1 LPTLVQRSFAGGEI
15 SPSLYARVDVSKYQ
29 NGLRTL
35 RNYFVMRHGGAA
47 NRPGTKFVGEVNDST
62 KNVRLI
68 PFVFNNEQTY
78 VLEFGDLY
86 MRVIKNGAQVVEAT
100 KTITDI
106 TNANPAV
113 VTTSAAHGYSTGDEV
128 VISGV
133 SGGMDFEVNDRNFK
147 ITVTSATEFSLQ
159 FLNGS
164 NYDSTASGSYVSGG
178 FSERVYKIDTP
189 YLEADLSTLHYVQ
202 SADVITIAHPNYAP
216 RELARTADTSW
227 TLSEINIDPSID
239 RPTDLS
245 ASASG
250 SGNGYFYVVTAV
262 KKETYEE
269 SYIAKDTSVLG
280 IKNISAITN
289 ANPAVVTTSAAH
301 GISLGSNIYQV
312 LIENVGGMTELNGK
326 AFVINVLTGTTF
338 QLVDVDSTNFGTY
351 TSGGTSTRLF
361 LEVTAGTLST
371 SAPVTLSWTAVSGAE
386 EYNVYKSRVV
396 SGINTEGVYGFI
408 GVSKGTSFKDVGY
421 SPDITDNPPLH
432 RYPFESAGDY
442 PSTVTYFQQRRMF
455 ANTNNDPEKIWAS
468 KSGQFTNFTNHSP
481 IQADDSLT
489 FNLAARQVNSVKHM
503 VDLGKLVVLTQGGE
517 WAVNGDGSG
526 TITPTDI
533 NARQYSY
540 NGSSDLQPL
549 IVGGTGLYVQARGSL
564 VRDLDF
570 DYTVDGYR
578 GVDLTIYSSH
588 LVDGHT
594 IVDWA
599 YAQVPQS
606 IVWAVREDGVLL
618 GLTYVKDQQMLAWH
632 RHDTDGTIENVCVV
646 PEGNEDV
653 LYWVVKRTIDG
664 TTRRYIERMNTRFVD
679 ETAVEDVTILD
690 SYSTYDGRN
699 TSATTMTLSGSGW
712 TYEDTLTLTA
722 SASFFTSL
730 DADLNNEIHLTG
742 SDGTKIRCKI
752 TAYTSGTVVSVT
764 PHKTVPVSMRSVA
777 MTTWAKAINQVY
789 GLWYLEGE
797 YVSVFADGFVV
808 SNPNNSAY
816 TLLQVIAGN
825 VLLQEYYS
833 VIHIGL
839 PITSDIETLN
849 IDSPQGETVSDKHMI
864 VSGVSLFV
872 EKTRGLWVGGSPPP
886 DETTD
891 FLGGLTEIKVRSDE
905 SYDEPVALTTGVLD
919 VNIESTWNSNGRVFI
934 RNTDPVPA
942 SILAIA
948 PAGLFPFRG

>member
-1 LPTLVQRSFAGGEI
+1 
-15 SPSLYARVDVSKYQ
+15 
-29 NGLRTL
+29 
-35 RNYFVMRHGGAA
+35 MRHGGAA

-147 ITVTSATEFSLQ
+147 VTVTSATEFSLQ

-164 NYDSTASGSYVSGG
+164 NYDSTSSGAYASGG
-178 FSERVYKIDTP
+178 FVERVYKIATP
-189 YLEADLSTLHYVQ
+189 YVEADLSTLHYVQ
-202 SADVITIAHPNYAP
+202 SADVITIVHPNYAP

-227 TLSEINIDPSID
+227 TLSEISIEPSIA
-239 RPTDLS
+239 RPTNINYTG
-245 ASASG
+245 SG
-250 SGNGYFYVVTAV
+250 SGFTYRYVVTAV
-262 KKETYEE
+262 KKDTYEE
-269 SYIAKDTSVLG
+269 SYAGVYFGVPLAIT
-280 IKNISAITN
+280 NITN
-289 ANPAVVTTSAAH
+289 ANPAVVT
-301 GISLGSNIYQV
+301 ISTTLGTVGVNV
-312 LIENVGGMTELNGK
+312 NEFLISSVGGMTEVNGK
-326 AFVINVLTGTTF
+326 AFRINVLTSTTAE
-338 QLVDVDSTNFGTY
+338 LIGIDSTNFGVY
-351 TSGGTSTRLF
+351 TSGGTLARLW
-361 LEVTAGTLST
+361 LSAGAGALST
-371 SAPVTLSWTAVSGAE
+371 SAPLTISWDEVDGAL
-386 EYNVYKSRVV
+386 EYNVYKSR
-396 SGINTEGVYGFI
+396 NTSTTSDTDGTYGFI
-408 GVSKGTSFKDVGY
+408 GIAKGTKFADVGY
-421 SPDITDNPPLH
+421 SPDMTDNPPVH
-432 RYPFESAGDY
+432 SYPFDSSGDY

-526 TITPTDI
+526 TLTPTDI

-594 IVDWA
+594 IVDWS

-777 MTTWAKAINQVY
+777 MTTWAKAINQIY

-816 TLLQVIAGN
+816 TLLQVIGGN

-864 VSGVSLFV
+864 VNGVSLFV

-891 FLGGLTEIKVRSDE
+891 FLGGLTEIKIRSDE

-934 RNTDPVPA
+934 RNTDPVPT

>member
-1 LPTLVQRSFAGGEI
+1 VQRSFSGGEI
-15 SPSLYARVDVSKYQ
+15 SPSLYARVDVAKYQ

-47 NRPGTKFVGEVNDST
+47 NRSGTKFIGEVKDST

-68 PFVFNNEQTY
+68 PFVFNNDQTY

-86 MRVIKNGAQVVEAT
+86 MRVIKNGAQVVESP
-100 KTITDI
+100 KTITDVS
-106 TNANPAV
+106 NANPAV
-113 VTTSAAHGYSTGDEV
+113 VTTSAAHGYTTGDEV
-128 VISGV
+128 VISAV

-147 ITVTSATEFSLQ
+147 ITVVSATEFSLQ

-164 NYDSTASGSYVSGG
+164 NYDSTSSGAYASGG
-178 FSERVYKIDTP
+178 FVERVYKITTP
-189 YLEADLSTLHYVQ
+189 YAEADLSTLHYVQ
-202 SADVITIAHPNYAP
+202 SADVITIVHPNYAP

-227 TLSEINIDPSID
+227 TLSVIDITPSIS
-239 RPTDLS
+239 RPTNINYTG
-245 ASASG
+245 SG
-250 SGNGYFYVVTAV
+250 SGFRYRYVVTAV
-262 KKETYEE
+262 KRETYEE
-269 SYIAKDTSVLG
+269 SYAGVYFGVPL
-280 IKNISAITN
+280 AITNVTN
-289 ANPAVVTTSAAH
+289 ANPAVVT
-301 GISLGSNIYQV
+301 ISTTFGATGVNV
-312 LIENVGGMTELNGK
+312 NEFLISGVGGMTEINGK
-326 AFVINVLTGTTF
+326 AYRLNVLTTTTAELVGT
-338 QLVDVDSTNFGTY
+338 DSTGFGVY
-351 TSGGTSTRLF
+351 TSGGSVARLW
-361 LEVTAGTLST
+361 LSADAGTLST
-371 SAPVTLSWTAVSGAE
+371 SAPLTVTWDEVDGAQ
-386 EYNVYKSRVV
+386 EYNVYKSR
-396 SGINTEGVYGFI
+396 NTSTTSDTDGTYGFI
-408 GVSKGTSFKDVGY
+408 GIAKGTKFADVGY
-421 SPDITDNPPLH
+421 SPDMTDNPPVTS
-432 RYPFESAGDY
+432 YPFDDDNNY
-442 PSTVTYFQQRRMF
+442 PSTVTYYQQRRLF

-489 FNLAARQVNSVKHM
+489 FTLAARQVNSVKHM

-517 WAVNGDGSG
+517 WAINGDGAG
-526 TITPTDI
+526 TLTPTDI

-588 LVDGHT
+588 LVDGYT
-594 IVDWA
+594 LVDWA
-599 YAQVPQS
+599 YAQIPQS
-606 IVWAVREDGVLL
+606 IVWAVRSDGVLL

-632 RHDTDGTIENVCVV
+632 KHDTDGLIENVCVV
-646 PEGNEDV
+646 PEGDEDV
-653 LYWVVKRTIDG
+653 LYWVVKRTVDG
-664 TTRRYIERMNTRFVD
+664 TVRRYIERMNTRFVD

-690 SYSTYDGRN
+690 SYLSYDGRN
-699 TSATTMTLSGSGW
+699 TGATTMTLSGSGW
-712 TYEDTLTLTA
+712 TYQDTLTLTA
-722 SASFFTSL
+722 SASYFQSN
-730 DADLNNEIHLTG
+730 DPDLGNEIHLVG

-752 TAYTSGTVVSVT
+752 TAYTSPTVVSVT
-764 PHKTVPVSMRSVA
+764 PHKTVPVSMQAVA
-777 MTTWAKAINQVY
+777 ITSWSKAINQVY
-789 GLWYLEGE
+789 GLWHLEGE

-808 SNPNNSAY
+808 SNPNNSSY
-816 TLLQVIAGN
+816 VPLQVIAGN
-825 VLLQEYYS
+825 VLLSEYYS

-849 IDSPQGETVSDKHMI
+849 IDSPQGETISDKHMI
-864 VSGVSLFV
+864 VNGVSLFV

-886 DETTD
+886 DESTD
-891 FLGGLTEIKVRSDE
+891 FLGGLTELKVRSNE